1 VFSGLGVIMHPNALR
16 IIFGLLLGVLAAFV
30 MGALPLM
37 GPPKAMDQAS
47 AFAFRISAA
56 QPVWVNAR

>member
-1 VFSGLGVIMHPNALR
+1 MHPNALR